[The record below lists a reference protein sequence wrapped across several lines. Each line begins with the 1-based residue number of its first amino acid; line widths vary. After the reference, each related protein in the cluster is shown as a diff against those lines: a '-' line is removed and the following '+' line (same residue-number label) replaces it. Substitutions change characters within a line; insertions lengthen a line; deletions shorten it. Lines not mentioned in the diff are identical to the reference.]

1 MKLFEQFGIDLSL
14 CGGRHGCSY
23 YHFIYSASGYND
35 QGCKYQ
41 KKIQDFYGWREWK
54 ESGKGDIR

>member
-1 MKLFEQFGIDLSL
+1 MKLFEQFGIDL
-14 CGGRHGCSY
+14 GYVVIGMAA
-23 YHFIYSASGYND
+23 FIYSASGYND

-54 ESGKGDIR
+54 ESGKSDIR